1 MVEKDIEKG
10 IVNDNEKGIE
20 KGNEK
25 IVEKGN
31 VEHLVKSEGKKVS
44 PKRRTAIFL
53 NLNISCI
60 ATSMLATA
68 LTTALPA
75 IMEDLDISVNTAQW
89 LTSGFA
95 LFIAVI
101 TPFTAYLITRF
112 KTKKL
117 YCTALSLFI
126 IGLTICAISKNF
138 WLMMLGRIIQG
149 SGNGLIGS
157 IGQVI
162 IITIYPKEK
171 IGTMMGW
178 YGLSIGV
185 APIIA
190 PTIAGILVDTVGW
203 RMIFVIAIVI
213 MVISLIYA
221 IIVFEDV
228 LPTMSKKFDVISLIL
243 SALAFGGI
251 TLSIGNL
258 GTYDIMTWQ
267 VGFAFIV
274 GAISFIIFVWRQ
286 LSIEVPFLDVR
297 VLKYWDYTVSLL
309 STVLIQLTF
318 LGTSVIFPVYVQQI
332 KGGSATIS
340 GLVTLPGS
348 LIWAIVSPVAGKFYD
363 RFGMKMLYLIAGP
376 ILILSNFGI
385 YFINIHHSVWV
396 LSAINV
402 FRFLACGSLIMP
414 LVTWAMK
421 DIPKLKA
428 SDATA
433 FYNSVRFVAG
443 AVATA
448 LFITIMT
455 KVAKA
460 NPQKENPEMYGVN
473 IVFLIMTFISILLF
487 LLGMFGCKGKIF
499 KNKDK
504 KNTKRRNSI
513 EKLKNR

>member
-1 MVEKDIEKG
+1 MTMVEKDIEKG
-10 IVNDNEKGIE
+10 IKKDIEKDIKKGI
-20 KGNEK
+20 
-25 IVEKGN
+25 EKGN

-68 LTTALPA
+68 LTTALPP
-75 IMEDLDISVNTAQW
+75 IMKDFDISVNTAQW

-112 KTKKL
+112 KTKIL
-117 YCTALSLFI
+117 YCTALGFFI
-126 IGLTICAISKNF
+126 TGLTICALSKSF
-138 WLMMLGRIIQG
+138 WLMMIGRIIQG
-149 SGNGLIGS
+149 CGNGLIGS
-157 IGQVI
+157 IAQVI
-162 IITIYPKEK
+162 IITIYPKER

-203 RMIFVIAIVI
+203 RMIFVISIAI
-213 MVISLIYA
+213 MVISLICA
-221 IIVFEDV
+221 LIVFEDV
-228 LPTMSKKFDVISLIL
+228 LPTMNKEFDVISLIL

-258 GTYDIMTWQ
+258 GTYDFMTWQ
-267 VGFAFIV
+267 VGFALLV
-274 GAISFIIFVWRQ
+274 GTVSFIIFVWRQ
-286 LSIEVPFLDVR
+286 LHIDVPFLDVR
-297 VLKYWDYTVSLL
+297 VLKYWDYSVSLL

-318 LGTSVIFPVYVQQI
+318 LGTSVIIPVYVQQI
-332 KGGSATIS
+332 KGESATIS

-348 LIWAIVSPVAGKFYD
+348 LLWAIISPFAGKFYD
-363 RFGMKMLYLIAGP
+363 KFGMKMLYLLSGP
-376 ILILSNFGI
+376 ILILSNLGI
-385 YFINIHHSVWV
+385 YFISIHNSVWV

-402 FRFLACGSLIMP
+402 FRFLACGGLIMP

-455 KVAKA
+455 KVARA

-487 LLGMFGCKGKIF
+487 LLGIFGCKDKII
-499 KNKDK
+499 KKKDTTEK
-504 KNTKRRNSI
+504 KITE
-513 EKLKNR
+513 EKV